1 MMNKI
6 KFRDLILFEDD
17 DFIAINK
24 PPGISTLEDRHDTF
38 NVLSAARKEYP
49 GIKVC
54 HRIDKDTSGVLML
67 AKNPESYRHLSMQFQ
82 NREVTKTYHA
92 VVEGSTD
99 FDNLEVNVAIRIKN
113 NGFVKWD
120 TKAGKESLTFF
131 STMEN
136 YRNYSLLECTPVT
149 GRKHQIRVHLKYLN
163 HPIAGDPTYGGSPIF
178 LSHFKRKYHHG
189 NKEEKPLIARMPL
202 HAFSLAF
209 KELNGNMK
217 KIEAPWPK
225 DFEVL
230 LRQLRRYN
238 A

>member
-1 MMNKI
+1 MNKI
-6 KFRDLILFEDD
+6 KFHDLILFEDD

-24 PPGISTLEDRHDTF
+24 PPGIATLEDRHDAF

-67 AKNPESYRHLSMQFQ
+67 AKNPVSYRHLSLQFQ
-82 NREVTKTYHA
+82 NREVVKTYHA
-92 VVEGSTD
+92 IVESPTE
-99 FDNLEVNVAIRIKN
+99 FENLEVNVSIQIKN
-113 NGFVKWD
+113 NGFVKWN
-120 TKAGKESLTFF
+120 TRAGKESLTFF

-136 YRNYSLLECTPVT
+136 YRNFSLLECRPVT

-163 HPIAGDPTYGGSPIF
+163 HPIAGDTLYGGKPVF

-189 NKEEKPLIARMPL
+189 FKEEKPLIARMPL

-209 KELNGNMK
+209 KGLKEDIK
-217 KIEAPWPK
+217 TIEAPYPK

-230 LRQLRRYN
+230 LKQLRKYN